1 MNLIVKNDKD
11 SVFFSSYDSEM
22 PQVFMAQ
29 KKMYAGDQ
37 NDALALLG
45 EGDSATFK
53 INLDTLEK
61 YTKQP
66 KQEQFK
72 NDKYQTFVVKIEK
85 VFKKNSSAYQ
95 DIDNVMTVRG
105 TMNKFGFL
113 LLMVMA
119 SAMYVW
125 NVYAEGN
132 TNTATTLMI
141 VGAIGGL
148 ILALVVMFKPQW
160 AGYITPAYGILEGL
174 FIGGISAFFNAMFT
188 TSYPNIIL
196 HAVGL
201 TLGVAVAMF
210 FLYNFRIITVTN
222 KLRSIIMSATMG
234 IGLFYLIVWI
244 AGMFGFEMGF
254 AFDSSP
260 LSIGISLFIVGIA
273 ALNLLLDFDSIEKA
287 AEMGAPK
294 YMEWYGAF
302 GLLVTLVWLYLEIL
316 KLLSKLNSKD

>member
-1 MNLIVKNDKD
+1 MSAFKTGNPTLTEKIFDK
-11 SVFFSSYDSEM
+11 S
-22 PQVFMAQ
+22 
-29 KKMYAGDQ
+29 
-37 NDALALLG
+37 LH
-45 EGDSATFK
+45 
-53 INLDTLEK
+53 
-61 YTKQP
+61 
-66 KQEQFK
+66 
-72 NDKYQTFVVKIEK
+72 
-85 VFKKNSSAYQ
+85 
-95 DIDNVMTVRG
+95 DNANAVGVMSVRG

-141 VGAIGGL
+141 AGAIGGL
-148 ILALVVMFKPQW
+148 VLALVVMFKPQW

-188 TSYPNIIL
+188 NSYPNIIL

-244 AGMFGFEMGF
+244 SGMFGFEMGF

-260 LSIGISLFIVGIA
+260 LSIGISLFIVCIA
-273 ALNLLLDFDSIEKA
+273 ALNLLLDFDAIEKA

-302 GLLVTLVWLYLEIL
+302 GLLVTLVWLYLEML